1 MPFKIK
7 LKSIG
12 PKPMCESN
20 APFFSH
26 PYIRSLIDSRLDA
39 YYTFLHPCFP
49 VLPPAVAPHPHDQ
62 PHSMP
67 DLQSQNLREMNSP
80 LTFAIA
86 ALLAMV
92 PSYETRQEVSDT
104 SSRCELAHALSKSAL
119 QKIDDDME
127 MTSLPPRQRLH
138 PDISPNLEG
147 ILALFFS
154 ALYEYCHRGNI
165 SKTRKHLASAIA
177 AAMDADLHNF
187 GPSAPEAVRRSWWMI
202 TYFANQLS
210 IMHALP
216 PLIKVNDPCLR
227 TPYPHCEGT
236 FGTWRSLLRAQFVH
250 LTFSTRT
257 EIEEGIESFKMLE
270 ATLASCV
277 HDIDQPH
284 TISLLQS
291 SDMKAIYNW
300 NMISRIAVHSAR
312 IKLYRAAAFAD
323 VPVFVDRHCDMAA
336 IGIDQHKAN
345 SPKSPESI
353 VATVSSSWS
362 ALEQSDLVREEDLS
376 RSCLSSALAVIRL
389 FRKLTRSQ
397 KPALDY
403 SHLDDQDVSQ
413 YSWPLTVPLL
423 ACSAMQACYVLVA
436 TLCQMRASTGLQ
448 NLSILDTE
456 RTTEEIRH
464 GIETTMKIYSLYDAR
479 FAWIKAMYDEL
490 KGVYMVAFAD
500 NSL

>member
-1 MPFKIK
+1 MVP
-7 LKSIG
+7 
-12 PKPMCESN
+12 
-20 APFFSH
+20 SH
-26 PYIRSLIDSRLDA
+26 EARLDA
-39 YYTFLHPCFP
+39 F
-49 VLPPAVAPHPHDQ
+49 
-62 PHSMP
+62 
-67 DLQSQNLREMNSP
+67 
-80 LTFAIA
+80 
-86 ALLAMV
+86 
-92 PSYETRQEVSDT
+92 DT
-104 SSRCELAHALSKSAL
+104 SSQCELAHALSKSAL
-119 QKIDDDME
+119 ERIDDDME
-127 MTSLPPRQRLH
+127 MTSLLPRQRLH

-177 AAMDADLHNF
+177 AAMDADLHNS
-187 GPSAPEAVRRSWWMI
+187 GSSAPEAVRRSWWMI

-216 PLIKVNDPCLR
+216 PLIRVNDPCLR
-227 TPYPHCEGT
+227 TPYPHCESI

-257 EIEEGIESFKMLE
+257 ETEEGIESFNMLE
-270 ATLASCV
+270 GSLASCV

-284 TISLLQS
+284 TISLPQS
-291 SDMKAIYNW
+291 SDMKAIDNW

-336 IGIDQHKAN
+336 IGIGQHKAN
-345 SPKSPESI
+345 FPKSPGSI
-353 VATVSSSWS
+353 IETVSSSWS
-362 ALEQSDLVREEDLS
+362 ALEQSDLAREEDLS

-397 KPALDY
+397 KSALDY
-403 SHLDDQDVSQ
+403 SHFDDQDTSHDL
-413 YSWPLTVPLL
+413 WPLTVPLL

-436 TLCQMRASTGLQ
+436 TLCQMRASTGLDSS
-448 NLSILDTE
+448 SILETE
-456 RTTEEIRH
+456 RITEEIRH
-464 GIETTMKIYSLYDAR
+464 GLETTMKIYSLYDAR
-479 FAWIKAMYDEL
+479 FAWVKAMYEEL
-490 KGVYMVAFAD
+490 KGVFMVAFAA